1 MVHYYIFTVS
11 GNNLIFNHNRLFETA
26 PGLKNLFPFKT
37 ATPEGQAEGLKKHGL
52 QVMESIDGAIDLLD
66 DPEQLEETLL
76 ELGIV
81 HNMKSVQLESFG
93 VS

>member
-1 MVHYYIFTVS
+1 
-11 GNNLIFNHNRLFETA
+11 
-26 PGLKNLFPFKT
+26 
-37 ATPEGQAEGLKKHGL
+37 
-52 QVMESIDGAIDLLD
+52 MESIDAAIDLLD

>member
-1 MVHYYIFTVS
+1 
-11 GNNLIFNHNRLFETA
+11 
-26 PGLKNLFPFKT
+26 
-37 ATPEGQAEGLKKHGL
+37 
-52 QVMESIDGAIDLLD
+52 MESIDGAIDLLD

-81 HNMKSVQLESFG
+81 HHMKSVQLESFG